1 MADDSA
7 EQADQQPPQTI
18 YVTTKTED
26 PSPSPLHP
34 PSMGDVDMGD
44 DDEESG
50 SGSEEEDD
58 DPNNPT
64 DPNDPNRKKKK
75 KRRRGL
81 PGSSCEPCRKQHR
94 ACDGNRPC
102 DRCSR
107 NNRGEMCKYGI
118 APVTTRPR
126 RKSKNAHSSGSD
138 GEHVSTYIPQP
149 VSITMGTPT
158 DMAYAAAAAYPNTQD
173 IQMQFDPNLMQ
184 QAAITMVAQATAP
197 TLPVQDVQPE
207 QQVMEDEREKL
218 HEELQTLAQVLD
230 NLHSQ
235 LQPAPTAQKTE
246 QGDGSGGAANPPA
259 LDPIFLRDS
268 LWRPPAVPTL
278 YAPAGVKP
286 SRGKIMTLDA
296 KDQAEDGNSTTGRG
310 KKRKPV
316 RKFYPRA
323 LKGTTVG
330 YSESEL
336 ANLQFAKDLLAY
348 FGGDF
353 NNVSVGQHAQCVV
366 YKDFIVYVNREF
378 IELMRSPYENIIGRS
393 MDDFVPEAFLQYHN
407 HMFHRELVASG
418 SSTIAFETVMARLD
432 RTCFKCVFG
441 MSLMKNANGKLV
453 QKICTIYLNT
463 IQEVE
468 VPPGKT
474 PVPYFET
481 DYSRKVEYE
490 EMPEPCKDPNN
501 ANDESRFPLYFAKA
515 CFEAKQIRDTRLT
528 ARRNKNA
535 AASSSSQDPAR

>member
-1 MADDSA
+1 MDNQGAEAGAEADRD
-7 EQADQQPPQTI
+7 
-18 YVTTKTED
+18 VTGSVTKSEA
-26 PSPSPLHP
+26 SSFNP
-34 PSMGDVDMGD
+34 PSSGSAQHTPKYSDGDVEMNDFGD
-44 DDEESG
+44 DDTG
-50 SGSEEEDD
+50 SSDD
-58 DPNNPT
+58 DDDGDDA
-64 DPNDPNRKKKK
+64 DPNKKSKK

-118 APVTTRPR
+118 APVSTRPR
-126 RKSKNAHSSGSD
+126 RKSKNASSGSD
-138 GEHVSTYIPQP
+138 GVDTPTGQTYVTQP
-149 VSITMGTPT
+149 VGLPLSNSHDLAVVSPGI
-158 DMAYAAAAAYPNTQD
+158 A
-173 IQMQFDPNLMQ
+173 F
-184 QAAITMVAQATAP
+184 ATAFP
-197 TLPVQDVQPE
+197 HENMHRQHYADAMIQPVTIISQDSGFQE
-207 QQVMEDEREKL
+207 QQVAEDERDKL
-218 HEELQTLAQVLD
+218 HEELQSLAQVLD
-230 NLHSQ
+230 NLQSQ
-235 LQPAPTAQKTE
+235 LQPAASAPSQTKTDAPT
-246 QGDGSGGAANPPA
+246 

-278 YAPAGVKP
+278 YAAAGTKP

-296 KDQAEDGNSTTGRG
+296 KDQTEDSSTSTRG

-441 MSLMKNANGKLV
+441 MSLMKNGDGKLV

-481 DYSRKVEYE
+481 EYSRKVEYE
-490 EMPEPCKDPNN
+490 ELPEPCKKPNGTH
-501 ANDESRFPLYFAKA
+501 DESKFPLYFAKA
-515 CFEAKQIRDTRLT
+515 CFEAKQIRESRLT
-528 ARRNKNA
+528 ARRNKLPVDQP
-535 AASSSSQDPAR
+535 SQ